1 MAYQAKDLPKFEDF
15 QFPTYEV
22 ITPHSKLHLT
32 VRSLTVAQEE
42 RLRESALTAAK
53 ATALLNQT
61 VYECI
66 TEKEPPLDTIYNFER
81 NVSIIDREAL
91 LYGILVASY
100 GEEQDFTINCS
111 ACDFQY
117 TVKEN
122 ITENVD
128 IRLYEGRES
137 LIAKTVDVTL
147 PISKYK
153 AVLCLPTLKDEREFA
168 TSKGISQEI
177 LRRADSYIIIRE
189 LHIPQKQIVTKQKP
203 EENIENESSTNNSE
217 DDKKYLVV
225 KNVFEIY
232 SYLRNLP
239 SRDKIAIRKAWN
251 EAYGNY
257 GINLYVRGT
266 CPNCGKSEEN
276 PVSLIAELFRLS
288 Q

>member
-1 MAYQAKDLPKFEDF
+1 MVYQAKDLPKFEDF
-15 QFPTYEV
+15 QFPTFEV
-22 ITPHSKLHLT
+22 VTPHSKLHLT

-61 VYECI
+61 VFECI
-66 TEKEPPLDTIYNFER
+66 TDKEPPIDTLINFER
-81 NVSIIDREAL
+81 NISIVDREAL

-100 GEEQDFTINCS
+100 GEEQEFNITCS
-111 ACDFQY
+111 TCSYNY

-128 IRLYEGRES
+128 IKLYDGREN
-137 LIAKTVDVTL
+137 LIEKTVEVEL

-153 AVLCLPTLKDEREFA
+153 AILCLPTLKDEREFA
-168 TSKGISQEI
+168 NSKGISQDI
-177 LRRADSYIIIRE
+177 LRRADSYIIMKE
-189 LHIPQKQIVTKQKP
+189 LHIPQKQTQAKQQPADGETEKP
-203 EENIENESSTNNSE
+203 TPTNN

-232 SYLRNLP
+232 SYMRSLP
-239 SRDKIAIRKAWN
+239 SRDKVAIRKAWN
-251 EAYGNY
+251 DAFGDY
-257 GINLYVRGT
+257 GISLLVRGT
-266 CPNCGKSEEN
+266 CPNCGRSEEN